1 MGLARGNI
9 WTNTRADG
17 VMDKVNITARVAAI
31 SDHWNPRIAGELN
44 GQQVKLV
51 KLLGEFIWHH
61 HES

>member
-51 KLLGEFIWHH
+51 KLLGEFIWRH